1 MESRF
6 LSRRCNTVLPPRETH
21 KLSWMRWTW
30 FIPVRL
36 FSPSTTVYLNLSLD
50 ILPFFDQDATFG
62 SNAWPSVEG
71 SANWFRDRTS
81 SSKKIIFTQTGWPT
95 NINTWPPT
103 NAAAQASYESSKAYL
118 DLLDTHCEDFK
129 HLHGGIGWFWQIW
142 NDVMLDGW
150 GALDWNNNPK
160 FQFSPRTDC

>member
-6 LSRRCNTVLPPRETH
+6 PSRTCNMVLPSRETH

-30 FIPVRL
+30 SIPVRL
-36 FSPSTTVYLNLSLD
+36 FTPSTTVLLNLSLD

-95 NINTWPPT
+95 NTNIWPPN

-118 DLLDTHCEDFK
+118 DLLDAHCESFK
-129 HLHGGIGWFWQIW
+129 YLHGGVGWFWQIW
-142 NDVMLDGW
+142 NDAMLDGW